1 MTDPRP
7 APYPSDTRAK
17 GWRFEL
23 DYERIEQ
30 SATWGLTTLKPE
42 ARPWLL
48 MTWYTAWKQ
57 TPCGS
62 MPADPE
68 VFAGLIG
75 ASEATFAKHRKVL
88 LRGWWLADDGLLYH
102 DTLVQRVL
110 EMLKQRRGD
119 ASRQAA
125 NRAKKA
131 AELQAG
137 HERLTQLSRVTPGG
151 VLPKSSTGT
160 GTSTGTLDAEDGQER
175 ARSPDGGDA
184 DDSLPDLT
192 GFQPTPGGNACRA
205 IKAAGISD
213 VNPSHVDLQRLLA
226 AGVTAQELG
235 DAAAVCVL
243 KGKPSFAYLLSTVE
257 GQRRDAAAKAA
268 VPAEVAK
275 PITVPSTD
283 KGAERFAADMAERA
297 ATASLPPWSKKVAA

>member
-7 APYPSDTRAK
+7 APYPADTRAK

-30 SATWGLTTLKPE
+30 SATWGLTTLKPD

-75 ASEATFAKHRKVL
+75 ASDATFAKHRKVL

-131 AELQAG
+131 AELQADS
-137 HERLTQLSRVTPGG
+137 TKQPPVSRVTPSG
-151 VLPKSSTGT
+151 VQGESSTGT
-160 GTSTGTLDAEDGQER
+160 GTSTGIHTEDHHDAGGGER
-175 ARSPDGGDA
+175 ASGDGGFD
-184 DDSLPDLT
+184 PDQVV
-192 GFQPTPGGNACRA
+192 GSAQPT
-205 IKAAGISD
+205 AAGALCRTLRQAGIAD
-213 VNPSHVDLQRLLA
+213 VNPGHPRLLA
-226 AGVTAQELG
+226 LLEAGAQPAEFAGFVAHAMEKAPGNAFVYLLGVVEGERKRATATAGQLHRGPLPNKQEAIEQRNAAVG
-235 DAAAVCVL
+235 DAWLAEQGAA
-243 KGKPSFAYLLSTVE
+243 
-257 GQRRDAAAKAA
+257 
-268 VPAEVAK
+268 
-275 PITVPSTD
+275 
-283 KGAERFAADMAERA
+283 
-297 ATASLPPWSKKVAA
+297 

>member
-1 MTDPRP
+1 MPEARH
-7 APYPSDTRAK
+7 APYPADTRAK

-75 ASEATFAKHRKVL
+75 ASDATFAKHRKVL

-119 ASRQAA
+119 ANRQAA

-131 AELQAG
+131 AELQADS
-137 HERLTQLSRVTPGG
+137 TKQAPVSRVTPPEVQGE
-151 VLPKSSTGT
+151 SSTGT
-160 GTSTGTLDAEDGQER
+160 GTSTGRTSTED
-175 ARSPDGGDA
+175 SPDAGGGAGA
-184 DDSLPDLT
+184 DGEFGS
-192 GFQPTPGGNACRA
+192 GAFIGSAQPT
-205 IKAAGISD
+205 AAGAICGALRRAGIAD
-213 VNPSHVDLQRLLA
+213 TNPGHPRLLA
-226 AGVTAQELG
+226 LLTAGAQPAEFTG
-235 DAAAVCVL
+235 FIAAAMDKAPRSPFV
-243 KGKPSFAYLLSTVE
+243 YLLGMVE
-257 GQRRDAAAKAA
+257 G
-268 VPAEVAK
+268 
-275 PITVPSTD
+275 
-283 KGAERFAADMAERA
+283 ERERA
-297 ATASLPPWSKKVAA
+297 AANVTRLHRGPMPNKQEALERRNRAVGESWAAKMMAEGACDAAE

>member
-1 MTDPRP
+1 MPEARP
-7 APYPSDTRAK
+7 APYPADTRAK

-30 SATWGLTTLKPE
+30 SATWGLTTLKPD

-75 ASEATFAKHRKVL
+75 ASDATFAKHRKVL

-131 AELQAG
+131 AELQADS
-137 HERLTQLSRVTPGG
+137 TKQPPVSRVTPSG
-151 VLPKSSTGT
+151 VQGESSTGT
-160 GTSTGTLDAEDGQER
+160 GTSTGIHTEDHHDA
-175 ARSPDGGDA
+175 GGGA
-184 DDSLPDLT
+184 DTGLT
-192 GFQPTPGGNACRA
+192 GEFDPDEFIAANQPT
-205 IKAAGISD
+205 
-213 VNPSHVDLQRLLA
+213 A
-226 AGVTAQELG
+226 AGVICGALRRAGIPDTNPGHPVLLELLKAGAQQAEFAG
-235 DAAAVCVL
+235 FVPAALSKSPKQPFV
-243 KGKPSFAYLLSTVE
+243 YLL
-257 GQRRDAAAKAA
+257 GA
-268 VPAEVAK
+268 V
-275 PITVPSTD
+275 
-283 KGAERFAADMAERA
+283 KGERERA
-297 ATASLPPWSKKVAA
+297 AAMAGNLHRGPMPNKQEAIEQRNAAVGDAWLAEQGAA